1 MRIEM
6 GDGHEEIRSQ
16 INVTP
21 LVDVC
26 LVLLIIFMVVTP
38 ILTDGV
44 VVELPKTRDPE
55 RKPEG
60 SNQIRV
66 SLSLGS
72 PPRIHIG
79 ASSIGISERDFAGQ
93 MKDLYRSSP
102 GKEVVVRAD
111 RRLKY
116 GEIKTVLKAIA
127 EAGFPQTGLIVEQE
141 GKQ

>member
-44 VVELPKTRDPE
+44 AVELPKTPHPE
-55 RKPEG
+55 RKPE
-60 SNQIRV
+60 SPNQIRV

-72 PPRIHIG
+72 PPRIHIE

-116 GEIKTVLKAIA
+116 REIKAVLKVIA
-127 EAGFPQTGLIVEQE
+127 EAGFPQTGLLVEQE